1 MVPTS
6 SESSVGQ
13 NRPSGDDR
21 KVEPLPQPSLR
32 AHPLHSPWALR
43 SSMNWQSSS
52 SRRQSPP
59 GWCLAQTILGQA
71 RGEERGGGWLG
82 RAARVAEASGGGR
95 SDPGAAPRSPPAAR
109 AIQWTSEAG
118 RSRALNLDG
127 GLRGLRWAVSQ
138 CVGLWEGG
146 RDRGCAGSLGVG
158 SF

>member
-1 MVPTS
+1 
-6 SESSVGQ
+6 
-13 NRPSGDDR
+13 
-21 KVEPLPQPSLR
+21 
-32 AHPLHSPWALR
+32 
-43 SSMNWQSSS
+43 MNWQSSS

-71 RGEERGGGWLG
+71 QGEERGGGWLG

-127 GLRGLRWAVSQ
+127 GLKV
-138 CVGLWEGG
+138 
-146 RDRGCAGSLGVG
+146 
-158 SF
+158 

>member
-6 SESSVGQ
+6 SESSVGR

-21 KVEPLPQPSLR
+21 KVEPLPQPNLR

-82 RAARVAEASGGGR
+82 
-95 SDPGAAPRSPPAAR
+95 
-109 AIQWTSEAG
+109 
-118 RSRALNLDG
+118 
-127 GLRGLRWAVSQ
+127 
-138 CVGLWEGG
+138 
-146 RDRGCAGSLGVG
+146 
-158 SF
+158 